1 MQFMRIEAALDEQ
14 YDILYRDQLML
25 ELRTSY
31 ACDDESQIYFHRI
44 ERKERRSYGAT
55 EQLATDCQY

>member
-1 MQFMRIEAALDEQ
+1 MQFVWIKAAYGEQ

-31 ACDDESQIYFHRI
+31 AYDDESQIIF
-44 ERKERRSYGAT
+44 
-55 EQLATDCQY
+55 